1 MLNLASDHIG
11 KVSWEL
17 FAAVNTALNV
27 DKISG
32 FFFGCR
38 VYYMLSLEGGHIV
51 RVSWELFAAVIRA

>member
-11 KVSWEL
+11 QVSWEL
-17 FAAVNTALNV
+17 FAAVNTALNF

-32 FFFGCR
+32 FFGCR

-51 RVSWELFAAVIRA
+51 RVSWESFAAVIVP